1 MTNDKIK
8 MIQLFI
14 KEHIEEISGKNIP
27 KGDREL
33 SYSMIH
39 DEVTTLIKYYNE
51 SQDSQHRNFL
61 TKTLLEVQDELFNY
75 LARVNCEDKQI
86 LAIYK
91 ILVSAI
97 YNI

>member
-14 KEHIEEISGKNIP
+14 KEHIEEISGKDLP

-33 SYSMIH
+33 CYSMIQ
-39 DEVTTLIKYYNE
+39 EEITTLVKYYRE
-51 SQDSQHRNFL
+51 SQDSQHRNLL
-61 TKTLLEVQDELFNY
+61 TQTLLEVQDELFKY
-75 LARVNCEDKQI
+75 LARHCEDKQI
-86 LAIYK
+86 LTIYK
-91 ILVSAI
+91 YLVSAI